1 MTPTDRG
8 SDPRACA
15 GDVAAYAL
23 DALDP
28 TEVAS
33 FEAHLQTC
41 AACREELA
49 AFQHVV
55 EALPMSAPQLPAPRR
70 LRRRVMAGVRRG
82 AEQTDGDPERRR
94 GWTAGRFSL
103 PRPGGALAATAA
115 ALVLALVV
123 VGGIAVLGSSS
134 RTTHTYAARVTG
146 VQGTARLTVNGG
158 HAQLIVRHFSPP
170 PQGKIY
176 QVWVARKG
184 QAPSSTGVLFSV
196 TRSGNSDVDVPG
208 SLRGVS
214 TVMVTPEPAGGS
226 KAPTH
231 APVIT
236 APLG

>member
-1 MTPTDRG
+1 MTPASRDT
-8 SDPRACA
+8 DPRACG

-23 DALDP
+23 GALDP

-33 FEAHLQTC
+33 FEAHLTNC
-41 AACREELA
+41 AACRQELA

-55 EALPMSAPQLPAPRR
+55 DALPMSAPLHPAPRR
-70 LRRRVMAGVRRG
+70 LRRRVMTAVRREAG
-82 AEQTDGDPERRR
+82 QTDGERGHGRA
-94 GWTAGRFSL
+94 WSAGRL
-103 PRPGGALAATAA
+103 WLHRPAGALAAAAA

-134 RTTHTYAARVTG
+134 TTTHTYAARVTG
-146 VQGTARLTVNGG
+146 VRGTARLTVSGG

-170 PQGKIY
+170 PKGKIY

-184 QAPSSTGVLFSV
+184 QAPSSTGMLFSV
-196 TRSGNSDVDVPG
+196 TRSGNSDVNVPG

-214 TVMVTPEPAGGS
+214 AVMVTPEPAGGS

-236 APLG
+236 ALLG

>member
-1 MTPTDRG
+1 MTPPDRR

-23 DALDP
+23 GALDP
-28 TEVAS
+28 SEVAT

-49 AFQHVV
+49 GFQHVV
-55 EALPMSAPQLPAPRR
+55 DALPMSAPQLPAPRR
-70 LRRRVMAGVRRG
+70 LRRRVMSAVRRG
-82 AEQTDGDPERRR
+82 AEQTGAKPEPRR
-94 GWTAGRFSL
+94 GWNTMRRSL
-103 PRPGGALAATAA
+103 QRPGGALAATAA

-134 RTTHTYAARVTG
+134 HTTHTYAARVTG
-146 VQGTARLTVNGG
+146 VQGTAQLSVSGG

-170 PQGKIY
+170 PHGKIY

-196 TRSGNSDVDVPG
+196 TRSGNSDVEVPG

-226 KAPTH
+226 NAPTH
-231 APVIT
+231 TPVIT

>member
-1 MTPTDRG
+1 MNPIDQG

-23 DALDP
+23 GALDP
-28 TEVAS
+28 SEVAS
-33 FEAHLQTC
+33 FEAHLPTC
-41 AACREELA
+41 AACRDELA

-55 EALPMSAPQLPAPRR
+55 DALPMSAPRHPVPRR
-70 LRRRVMAGVRRG
+70 LRRRVMGAVRRD
-82 AEQTDGDPERRR
+82 AEQTGNGRERRR
-94 GWTAGRFSL
+94 GWSVERFSL
-103 PRPGGALAATAA
+103 QRPAGALAAVAA

-123 VGGIAVLGSSS
+123 VGGIAVFGSSS
-134 RTTHTYAARVTG
+134 THTYAAQVTG
-146 VQGTARLTVNGG
+146 VQGTARLTVSGG

-208 SLRGVS
+208 SLHGVNA
-214 TVMVTPEPAGGS
+214 VMVTPEPAGGS

-236 APLG
+236 AMLG